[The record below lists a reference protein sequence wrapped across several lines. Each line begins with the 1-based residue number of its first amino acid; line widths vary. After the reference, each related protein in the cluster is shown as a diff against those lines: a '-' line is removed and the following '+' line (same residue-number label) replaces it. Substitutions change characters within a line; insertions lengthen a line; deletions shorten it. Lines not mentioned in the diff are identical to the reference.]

1 MLQLAIKGHNQ
12 SVNLDQSR
20 ITIGREGANTVVL
33 EAGDVSGYHA
43 EIHCESGAV
52 FLVDLG
58 SSNGT
63 SVNGK
68 KINQR
73 QKLAAWDRVAFGSVE
88 AEVIDTEGRRPTQMF
103 RAVGQ
108 ERASA
113 AAGPWRIVGGRG
125 TFEISGR
132 HVVGRDA
139 GCDFTISS
147 NSVSR
152 RHARLEVREGRLM
165 VTDLGSANG
174 TFVNGERVRERVLGV
189 GDEVKFD
196 VESFRVEGP
205 VDPGRTSVRP
215 AAGAAATQMRSAVG
229 AGGTVVVST
238 PSARLEVVAGMEA
251 KSFALTKAKYQ
262 VGRAPGSDIQLP
274 EDSVSSGH
282 AQLERA
288 GGGWRLTD
296 LQSTNGT
303 FVNDQ
308 RIDSVE
314 LKPGDRVRFGEVRVK
329 FAQDA
334 PQQALRSGTAVMP
347 SRSDTTFVAATRRIP
362 AWGYGVAAFV
372 VVALGVGIFLLRDTL
387 PPTPPADPIDGPL
400 QARRLW
406 TLEVAGGGVVGTP
419 ALGKINDDDFL
430 DVVIPERGGFVTAV
444 DGEEGKVIYRQQ
456 VPEKIMAS
464 VSVGRVTGEGPS
476 DVVVAT
482 TGGIVYALGEDGQAL
497 WTSDRKLDL
506 GPIVNKPLLADID
519 RDRLQ
524 DVIVPTARKGLVA
537 LGGDRGLKLW
547 DTEEMTDGVVVG
559 SPVAAD
565 INGDGAVDVVA
576 GTDRGQV
583 LVVSTTGEDVWKLW
597 SVQLPNKILYASPV
611 VVDVG
616 DRKLVVVAAK
626 EIVAL
631 DGSSGRVAWRTL
643 AGQSFASSPL
653 AVDGNSDGV
662 EDVLA
667 VTSSG
672 EAYLLSG
679 QHGEDLSSGN
689 VGGEVMATA
698 ALFDEDGD
706 GIPEPFL
713 LTKECKFMVLNL
725 SRMRSRLTIE
735 AQGADGCF
743 ASPVLGDLDRNRRL
757 DAVIATDAGA
767 VTAFRFN
774 RQTSRGAIVWGEF
787 LGGSR

>member
-12 SVNLDQSR
+12 AVNLDQSR
-20 ITIGREGANTVVL
+20 ITIGREGANMVVL

-43 EIHCESGAV
+43 ELHCESGAV

-63 SVNGK
+63 RVNGK

-103 RAVGQ
+103 RAVDQ
-108 ERASA
+108 AEESA
-113 AAGPWRIVGGRG
+113 DAGPWRIVGGRG
-125 TFEISGR
+125 AFEISGR
-132 HVVGRDA
+132 HVIGRDA
-139 GCDFTISS
+139 GCDFKIAS

-174 TFVNGERVRERVLGV
+174 TFVNGERVRERALGV

-205 VDPGRTSVRP
+205 VDPGRTAMRP
-215 AAGAAATQMRSAVG
+215 AAGAATQVRSAVG
-229 AGGTVVVST
+229 AGGTAVVPT
-238 PSARLEVVAGMEA
+238 PSGRLEVVAGMEE
-251 KSFALTKAKYQ
+251 KSFALAKAKYQ
-262 VGRAPGSDIQLP
+262 VGRAVGSDIHLP
-274 EDSVSSGH
+274 EDSVSSRH
-282 AQLERA
+282 AQLERT
-288 GGGWRLTD
+288 GTGWRLTD

-314 LKPGDRVRFGEVRVK
+314 LKPGDRIRFGEVRVR

-334 PQQALRSGTAVMP
+334 PQEALRSGTAVMP
-347 SRSDTTFVAATRRIP
+347 SRSDTTFVQATRRIP

-387 PPTPPADPIDGPL
+387 PPTPTPDPIDGPL
-400 QARRLW
+400 QASRLW
-406 TLEVAGGGVVGTP
+406 SVEVTGGGVIGTP
-419 ALGKINDDDFL
+419 ALGRVNDDDFL

-456 VPEKIMAS
+456 LPEKIMAS
-464 VSVGRVTGEGPS
+464 VSVGRVTGEGAS
-476 DVVVAT
+476 DAVVAT
-482 TGGIVYALGEDGQAL
+482 TAGIVYALGEDGRSL
-497 WTSDRKLDL
+497 WSSDSKLDL

-519 RDRLQ
+519 RDRLE

-537 LGGDRGLKLW
+537 LDGNRGLKLW
-547 DTEEMTDGVVVG
+547 DTEEMTEGVVVG

-565 INGDGAVDVVA
+565 INGDGAVDLVA

-583 LVVSTTGEDVWKLW
+583 LAVSTTGEEVWKLW

-616 DRKLVVVAAK
+616 DRKLVAVAAK

-631 DGSSGRVAWRTL
+631 DGGSGRVVWRTL
-643 AGQSFASSPL
+643 AGQTFAASPL
-653 AVDGNSDGV
+653 AVDGNNDGT

-706 GIPEPFL
+706 DIADPFL
-713 LTKECKFMVLNL
+713 LTKDCKFMVLDL

-735 AQGADGCF
+735 ARAADGCF

-767 VTAFRFN
+767 VTAFQFN
-774 RQTSRGAIVWGEF
+774 RRASRGGVVWGEF

>member
-1 MLQLAIKGHNQ
+1 MLQLAIKDRNQ
-12 SVNLDQSR
+12 NVNLDQSR

-108 ERASA
+108 AESPA
-113 AAGPWRIVGGRG
+113 AAGPWRLAGARG

-139 GCDFTISS
+139 GCDFTVPS

-174 TFVNGERVRERVLGV
+174 TFVNGERVRERVVGV

-205 VDPGRTSVRP
+205 VDPGRTSLRP
-215 AAGAAATQMRSAVG
+215 AAGAAATQLRGSVR
-229 AGGTVVVST
+229 AGGTTVIST
-238 PSARLEVVAGMEA
+238 PSSRLEVVAGMEA
-251 KSFALTKAKYQ
+251 KSFALTRPKYT
-262 VGRAPGSDIQLP
+262 VGRAAGSDIQLA
-274 EDSVSSGH
+274 EDSVSSRH
-282 AQLERA
+282 AQLEKS
-288 GGGWRLTD
+288 GQGWRLTD

-303 FVNDQ
+303 LVNDQ

-314 LKPGDRVRFGEVRVK
+314 LKPGDRIRFGEVRVK
-329 FAQDA
+329 FSQDA
-334 PQQALRSGTAVMP
+334 PQQALPSGTAVMP
-347 SRSDTTFVAATRRIP
+347 SRSDTTFVETTRGIP
-362 AWGYGVAAFV
+362 AWGYGVAAFL
-372 VVALGVGIFLLRDTL
+372 VVAVATGIYLLRDTL
-387 PPTPPADPIDGPL
+387 LIVPEPDPIDAPL
-400 QARRLW
+400 YASRLW
-406 TLEVAGGGVVGTP
+406 TVEVAGGGVVGTP
-419 ALGKINDDDFL
+419 ALGKINDDDYL

-444 DGEEGKVIYRQQ
+444 DGQEGKVIYRQQ
-456 VPEKIMAS
+456 LPEKIMAS
-464 VSVGRVTGEGPS
+464 AAVGRVTGEGPS
-476 DVVVAT
+476 DAVVAT
-482 TGGIVYALGEDGQAL
+482 TAGIVYVLGEDGQSL
-497 WTSDRKLDL
+497 WTSDSKLDL

-519 RDRLQ
+519 RDGLE
-524 DVIVPTARKGLVA
+524 DVIVPTARQGLVA
-537 LGGDRGLKLW
+537 LDGDRGLKLW

-565 INGDGAVDVVA
+565 INGDGALDIVA
-576 GTDRGQV
+576 GTDQGQV
-583 LVVSTTGEDVWKLW
+583 LAVSTTGEDVWKLW
-597 SVQLPNKILYASPV
+597 SMRLPNKIGCASPV

-616 DRKLVVVAAK
+616 VRKLVVVAAG

-631 DGSSGRVAWRTL
+631 DGGSGRIAWRSLDGKTFT
-643 AGQSFASSPL
+643 ASPL
-653 AVDGNSDGV
+653 AVDGNKDGV

-679 QHGEDLSSGN
+679 QYGEDQSSGS

-706 GIPEPFL
+706 DIPESFL

-725 SRMRSRLTIE
+725 ANMRSRLTIE

-774 RQTSRGAIVWGEF
+774 RRVSRGGVVWGEF